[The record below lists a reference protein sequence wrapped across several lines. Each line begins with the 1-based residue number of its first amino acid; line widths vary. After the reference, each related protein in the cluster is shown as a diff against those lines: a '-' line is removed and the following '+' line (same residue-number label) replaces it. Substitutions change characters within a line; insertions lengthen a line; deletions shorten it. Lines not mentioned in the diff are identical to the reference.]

1 MSDSDELKQNI
12 VKTAN
17 RLRIIQ
23 TDFADEDDH
32 ARAGYLS
39 EEIERALKKIPPP
52 DHAGFLQGLKE
63 RFPAGTFSAQSVS
76 GQARPQTGPAPGD
89 ETLKDPDFLVHLLLK
104 VAPGLSEDKKNT
116 IAESL
121 QAAGL
126 APQAH
131 AGGPSLSAAEI
142 SPNLQLTEGAEYNPD
157 RLTELFNLLVDF
169 VDKLDPLVGGT
180 WRQVSPRSGL
190 RLPRNLKHTMKQF
203 ICEPDSTS
211 PEKVAEG
218 IKLLQQLIAAIIT
231 SIGRVGG
238 EFARKHLSKLSPRE
252 IDALVQMER
261 GSMLVSKDVK
271 CWRKYCELAEALT
284 EESVDAEIR
293 KEIAEY
299 VESFMKGMGRLR

>member
-1 MSDSDELKQNI
+1 MSDGDELKQII

-23 TDFADEDDH
+23 TDFADEDEQ
-32 ARAGYLS
+32 ARTGYLS

-52 DHAGFLQGLKE
+52 DQEKFLQALKE
-63 RFPAGTFSAQSVS
+63 RFPAAHYASPDTQP
-76 GQARPQTGPAPGD
+76 PQTTATRD
-89 ETLKDPDFLVHLLLK
+89 ETLRDPDFLVHLLLK
-104 VAPGLSEDKKNT
+104 VAPGLSDDKKKA

-121 QAAGL
+121 HAAGL
-126 APQAH
+126 APKAQT
-131 AGGPSLSAAEI
+131 GGPSLSTAELE
-142 SPNLQLTEGAEYNPD
+142 PNLQLAEGAEYNPD
-157 RLTELFNLLVDF
+157 RLTGLFNLLVDF
-169 VDKLDPLVGGT
+169 VDKLDPLVAGT
-180 WRQVSPRSGL
+180 WRQVSPRSGI
-190 RLPRNLKHTMKQF
+190 RTQRNLKHTMKQF

-238 EFARKHLSKLSPRE
+238 EFARKHLSKVSPRE

-261 GSMLVSKDVK
+261 GSMLVSKDVR